1 MSLQNATKFYLVDPS
16 QIKQGES
23 DENEFKKRT
32 KPLHSKELQ
41 SLDKRMLAIINDPT
55 LSTDQKVNRYNSVLA
70 QFQTASSTTQNPFSI
85 NFTNT
90 TPQSLAKEF
99 IPTGNYDPLF
109 GIPKQYKTKANNL
122 WSALKDLDQLK
133 VSTDGSVTINKEPI
147 TGGNITDMVYKA
159 VNPKL
164 KNRYVQGWEE
174 FKGFL
179 DSANVPKSFLA
190 TDTIPNS
197 SISEKRKV
205 TNLRSKSRAAPYD
218 KDPFSEWEAHD
229 RAKI

>member
-41 SLDKRMLAIINDPT
+41 SLDKRMLAIINDST

-109 GIPKQYKTKANNL
+109 GIPKQYKTKANR
-122 WSALKDLDQLK
+122 
-133 VSTDGSVTINKEPI
+133 I
-147 TGGNITDMVYKA
+147 THGK
-159 VNPKL
+159 
-164 KNRYVQGWEE
+164 
-174 FKGFL
+174 
-179 DSANVPKSFLA
+179 
-190 TDTIPNS
+190 
-197 SISEKRKV
+197 
-205 TNLRSKSRAAPYD
+205 
-218 KDPFSEWEAHD
+218 
-229 RAKI
+229 